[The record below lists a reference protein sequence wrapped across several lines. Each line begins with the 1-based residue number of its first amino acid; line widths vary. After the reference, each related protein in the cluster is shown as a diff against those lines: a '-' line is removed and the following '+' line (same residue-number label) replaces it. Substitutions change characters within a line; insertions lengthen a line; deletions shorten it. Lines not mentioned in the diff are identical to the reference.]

1 MVEIITVSSK
11 GQIVIPKDIRNEMGI
26 EKKDKFILVHDK
38 DSILL
43 KRINEQDFKKKMR
56 KLMDRTAVE
65 FKKRGITRKD
75 IEKEIAAVRR
85 KSAQS
90 RS

>member
-11 GQIVIPKDIRNEMGI
+11 GQIVIPKDIRSEMGI

-43 KRINEQDFKKKMR
+43 KRVREEDFEKKIK
-56 KLMDRTAVE
+56 KLLDQTANE
-65 FKKRGITRKD
+65 FKKRKLTKKD
-75 IEKEIAAVRR
+75 IEKEITAVRR
-85 KSAQS
+85 KSA
-90 RS
+90 